1 MNCLEKIWFK
11 EISIAEN
18 EDSSWIFFSL
28 GKDKIAFGDWNKNKL
43 GLSCANISKAWSS
56 YPLAMASKYVLQLCF
71 GFLGLGD
78 DRIEVLR
85 NWNRISCIE
94 FQFLLTGTGFL
105 DFQSGSG
112 PAGIKKKTGIP
123 VA

>member
-1 MNCLEKIWFK
+1 
-11 EISIAEN
+11 
-18 EDSSWIFFSL
+18 
-28 GKDKIAFGDWNKNKL
+28 
-43 GLSCANISKAWSS
+43 
-56 YPLAMASKYVLQLCF
+56 MASKYVLQLCF

-94 FQFLLTGTGFL
+94 FQFLLTGTGFKNFQSGSGKTGTGFP

-112 PAGIKKKTGIP
+112 LTGIEKKTGIR
-123 VA
+123 VAQPDF